1 MKISYSM
8 LVHNETDTLEKLLK
22 FLVKWKNDDDEIVI
36 LDDYSDNEKTK
47 EILDFYVSTYD
58 IVYEQRNLL
67 KDFASQKNYL
77 KNMGSGD
84 YSFNLDADEMISL
97 WMIKNV
103 HEIIEANDGIDLIW
117 IPRVNTVDGF
127 TQEDV
132 QKWGWR
138 VNEKGWVNYPDY
150 QARVFRNR
158 EDIRWTRPLH
168 EYITGCKTYSH
179 LPPHEELSLYH
190 PKTME
195 KQEKQN
201 MFYMENFSKDL
212 LVRR

>member
-67 KDFASQKNYL
+67 KDFASQKNHL
-77 KNMGSGD
+77 KSMGSGD

-103 HEIIEANDGIDLIW
+103 HEIIEANEGIDLIYL
-117 IPRVNTVDGF
+117 PRINTVEGL
-127 TQEDV
+127 TQ
-132 QKWGWR
+132 QHAQAWR
-138 VNEKGWVNYPDY
+138 WQVNESGWINFPDW
-150 QARVFRNR
+150 QGRIFRNR
-158 EDIRWTRPLH
+158 PNIRWQYKVH
-168 EYITGCKTYSH
+168 EMITGYQTYAT
-179 LPPHEELSLYH
+179 LPQDKPFCILH
-190 PKTME
+190 PKTIK
-195 KQEKQN
+195 KQEEQN
-201 MFYMENFSKDL
+201 QKYS
-212 LVRR
+212 RIQR

>member
-8 LVHNETDTLEKLLK
+8 LVHNETDSLEKLLK
-22 FLVKWKNDDDEIVI
+22 FLIKWKQPDDEIVI

-47 EILDFYVSTYD
+47 QILDFYVSTEN

-103 HEIIEANDGIDLIW
+103 HEIIEANEGIDLICLSR
-117 IPRVNTVDGF
+117 INTVDGI
-127 TQEDV
+127 TDEHCRMYGY
-132 QKWGWR
+132 K
-138 VNEKGWVNYPDY
+138 VNEEGWINFPDW
-150 QARVFRNR
+150 QGRIFRNR
-158 EDIRWTRPLH
+158 PNIRWQHKVH
-168 EYITGCKTYSH
+168 EMITGYQTYAT
-179 LPPHEELSLYH
+179 LPTDKPFCILH
-190 PKTME
+190 PKTID
-195 KQEKQN
+195 KQVEQN
-201 MFYMENFSKDL
+201 KFYNEEINGIRK
-212 LVRR
+212 

>member
-22 FLVKWKNDDDEIVI
+22 FLVKWKHEGDEIVI

-103 HEIIEANDGIDLIW
+103 HEIIEANEGIDLIYL
-117 IPRVNTVDGF
+117 PRVNTVEGLTKSHID
-127 TQEDV
+127 
-132 QKWGWR
+132 KWRWNVDDKGR
-138 VNEKGWVNYPDY
+138 VNWPDY
-150 QARVFRNR
+150 QTRIYKNTD
-158 EDIRWTRPLH
+158 DILWMNKVH
-168 EYITGCKTYSH
+168 ERITGYDTFSNFPADENYC
-179 LPPHEELSLYH
+179 LYH
-190 PKTME
+190 HKQIK

-201 MFYMENFSKDL
+201 EFYETI
-212 LVRR
+212 